1 VAAALRRDVV
11 VVSRPKLTSD
21 FKKENLG
28 SKAIVNEYP
37 YNIGVRS
44 IASLFSP
51 KQKVQAGSNYS
62 WALPELTRRLG
73 QYPLGSIAE
82 VGSRDGLDGLALS
95 RHFKCPVQMFEPDP
109 QNILLCEQTIAKSLD
124 HTPVILH
131 KVALSETTGLTDFY
145 TVDQETYNNP
155 GVAGLY
161 QLDFSNRPARDPD
174 RGRGSVN
181 KLTRVQAFRFDELGL
196 PSPDL
201 LFMDVEGA
209 ELNVLRGFGS
219 MLSEVKAI
227 VLESSFWNTYRG
239 GGSTFP
245 EVSAYLEE
253 HGFNFVSSNNR
264 GRTAGKFPMARKIRS
279 YLGQYE
285 AAFDSLWMRM

>member
-1 VAAALRRDVV
+1 
-11 VVSRPKLTSD
+11 
-21 FKKENLG
+21 
-28 SKAIVNEYP
+28 
-37 YNIGVRS
+37 
-44 IASLFSP
+44 
-51 KQKVQAGSNYS
+51 
-62 WALPELTRRLG
+62 
-73 QYPLGSIAE
+73 
-82 VGSRDGLDGLALS
+82 
-95 RHFKCPVQMFEPDP
+95 MFEPDP

-264 GRTAGKFPMARKIRS
+264 GRTAGKFPMARKTRS